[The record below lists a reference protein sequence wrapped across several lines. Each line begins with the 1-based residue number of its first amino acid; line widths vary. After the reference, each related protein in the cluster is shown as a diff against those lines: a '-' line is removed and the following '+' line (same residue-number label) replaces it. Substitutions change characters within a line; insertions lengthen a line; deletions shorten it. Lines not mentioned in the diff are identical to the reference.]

1 MPKAVES
8 LLWWILAGTKGGRTR
23 ARIIINLKERPMNAN
38 QLADLMKLDYKTI
51 RYHLNLLLE
60 NDLLVTV
67 GKKYGVMHF
76 LSPQLE
82 SNYEAFLEIW
92 KKITRETFNEKIKG

>member
-1 MPKAVES
+1 MPKAIKS

-23 ARIIINLKERPMNAN
+23 AKIIIALKERPMNAN

-60 NDLLVTV
+60 NGFLVTV
-67 GKKYGVMHF
+67 GKKYGTMYF
-76 LSPQLE
+76 LSPNLE
-82 SNYEAFLEIW
+82 SSYEVFLEIW
-92 KKITRETFNEKIKG
+92 EKISKGN

>member
-1 MPKAVES
+1 MPKAFKS

-23 ARIIINLKERPMNAN
+23 ARIIIALKERPMNAN

-67 GKKYGVMHF
+67 GKKYGIMYF

-82 SNYEAFLEIW
+82 SNYEVSLEIW
-92 KKITRETFNEKIKG
+92 EKINKEN

>member
-1 MPKAVES
+1 MSKAIKG
-8 LLWWILAGTKGGRTR
+8 LLWWVMAGTKGGKTR
-23 ARIIINLKERPMNAN
+23 ARILITLKERPMNAN

-60 NDLLVTV
+60 NGFLATV
-67 GKKYGVMHF
+67 GKKYGKMYF

-82 SNYEAFLEIW
+82 SNYEVFLEIW
-92 KKITRETFNEKIKG
+92 ERIRNEKG